1 MEGDIGAKLH
11 QNGVTHLVEEIFS
24 YLDYSDIKSATQ
36 VSRNWRHLL
45 LTNSRLWKNLWDRN
59 ITHLPT
65 WNLLYKRAVCL
76 QTIPEWNPQE
86 ACKVVGDA
94 YQQVL
99 RNLQNGRCTEKV
111 DTESN
116 SYVFKVG
123 STKVVTATANQIQVQ
138 NRWNFKKRRHHST

>member
-1 MEGDIGAKLH
+1 MEGDIVAKLN

-36 VSRNWRHLL
+36 ESRNWRHLL
-45 LTNSRLWKNLWDRN
+45 LTNSRVWKNLWDRN
-59 ITHLPT
+59 IAHLPT

-76 QTIPEWNPQE
+76 QTIPEWTPQE

-99 RNLQNGRCTEKV
+99 RNLQNGRCTENV
-111 DTESN
+111 LDTVSKPFL
-116 SYVFKVG
+116 FKVG
-123 STKVVTATANQIQVQ
+123 STKVGRARNYVNKIHVQ
-138 NRWNFKKRRHHST
+138 NKFPWTWNI